1 MLGVRPY
8 NWTPIPT
15 ATPTAWIG
23 CVHLPTPQRQSLKLR
38 LTIDAF
44 RYVRLRVTYESAGN
58 LPLRWPAATLAAVV
72 LGWVVLLLLP
82 AKPISSPY
90 TQLTSATFSA
100 PEVPRPWPQSV
111 ALTAQR
117 IVHERF
123 ASGNTLDGELRRAG
137 VSANTAAA
145 VGRAAAGSIN
155 LRRIRPGQEYYLYFD
170 EHEDLAAMRYQV
182 DRQTA
187 WFVAHENQVWTTSQV
202 VIPVQAR
209 PAFVTAEIANN
220 LHSALAH
227 NAPPG
232 RSINDLLL
240 KIGDLYGWDVDF
252 NYDLRAGDR
261 LDLIVE
267 ERFVEGQFLGY
278 GQVLASEFKVGGR
291 TLPVVRYLD
300 ADGASQYYTPEG
312 ASLRRA
318 FLRSPVRFTRISSRF
333 SRRRVHP
340 VTGVLRAHRGVDY
353 VADPGTEIVATA
365 DGVVLE
371 ATYGRE
377 SGRYVKIRHGGS
389 YSSVYMH
396 MSRIHDGV
404 KRGVEVKQG
413 QTIGYVGKSGNATG
427 YHLHYGLEQGDRYVD
442 PVRLQLPAADPIP
455 PANWDGFAEQRD
467 RWLQRLRAGQVARTS
482 VVAGGP

>member
-1 MLGVRPY
+1 MR
-8 NWTPIPT
+8 
-15 ATPTAWIG
+15 
-23 CVHLPTPQRQSLKLR
+23 LR
-38 LTIDAF
+38 L
-44 RYVRLRVTYESAGN
+44 TYESAN
-58 LPLRWPAATLAAVV
+58 SLPLRWPTATLAAVL
-72 LGWVVLLLLP
+72 LGWTALLLFP
-82 AKPISSPY
+82 GKPISPPY
-90 TQLTSATFSA
+90 AEVISATFQA

-117 IVHERF
+117 VVHERF
-123 ASGNTLDGELRRAG
+123 VSGNTLDGELRRAG
-137 VSANTAAA
+137 VDGNTSAE
-145 VGRAAAGSIN
+145 VVRAAADSIN
-155 LRRIRPGQEYYLYFD
+155 LRRIRPGQEYYLYFAAD
-170 EHEDLAAMRYQV
+170 GALAAMRYQV

-187 WFVAHENQVWTTSQV
+187 WFVAREEQVWTTSKV
-202 VIPVQAR
+202 VIPVQVR
-209 PAFVTAEIANN
+209 PAFVTAQIDNS

-232 RSINDLLL
+232 RSINDLLV

-252 NYDLRAGDR
+252 NYDLQVGDR

-278 GQVLASEFKVGGR
+278 GQVLAAEFKVGGR

-300 ADGASQYYTPEG
+300 ADGVSQYFTPEG

-333 SRRRVHP
+333 STRRVHP
-340 VTGVLRAHRGVDY
+340 VTGVARAHRGVDY
-353 VADPGTEIVATA
+353 VADPGTEILATA
-365 DGVVLE
+365 DGVILE
-371 ATYGRE
+371 AGYGRE
-377 SGRYVKIRHGGS
+377 PGRYVKIRHGGS

-396 MSRIHDGV
+396 MSRINEGI
-404 KRGVEVKQG
+404 KRGVEVRQG

-427 YHLHYGLEQGDRYVD
+427 YHLHYGLEQGNQYVD

-455 PANWDGFAEQRD
+455 PASWDGFAEQRD
-467 RWLQRLRAGQVARTS
+467 RWLSKLRAGQAARTA

>member
-1 MLGVRPY
+1 M
-8 NWTPIPT
+8 
-15 ATPTAWIG
+15 
-23 CVHLPTPQRQSLKLR
+23 R
-38 LTIDAF
+38 LTIEAF
-44 RYVRLRVTYESAGN
+44 KYVRGRLTYESTN
-58 LPLRWPAATLAAVV
+58 DLPLRWPVATLGAVL
-72 LGWVVLLLLP
+72 LGWAALLVLP
-82 AKPISSPY
+82 AEPISSPY
-90 TQLTSATFSA
+90 AQLTSATFPA

-117 IVHERF
+117 VVHDRF
-123 ASGNTLDGELRRAG
+123 ATGNTLDGELRRAG
-137 VSANTAAA
+137 VSANTSAA
-145 VGRAAAGSIN
+145 VVRAAADSIN
-155 LRRIRPGQEYYLYFD
+155 LRRIRPGQEYHLYFD
-170 EHEDLAAMRYQV
+170 ADDTLAAMRYQV

-187 WFVAHENQVWTTSQV
+187 WFVAREDQVWTTSKV
-202 VIPVQAR
+202 VIPVEIR
-209 PAFVTAEIANN
+209 PAFVSAEIVND

-252 NYDLRAGDR
+252 NYDLQVGDR
-261 LDLIVE
+261 LDLVVE

-278 GQVLASEFKVGGR
+278 GRVLASEFKVGGR
-291 TLPVVRYLD
+291 TLRVVRDLD
-300 ADGASQYYTPEG
+300 AEGADQYFTPEG

-333 SRRRVHP
+333 SPRRVHP
-340 VTGVLRAHRGVDY
+340 VTGVARAHRGVDY

-365 DGVVLE
+365 DGVIQE
-371 ATYGRE
+371 AAYGRE
-377 SGRYVKIRHGGS
+377 PGRYVKIRHGGS

-396 MSRIHDGV
+396 MSRIHSGI

-442 PVRLQLPAADPIP
+442 PVRLQLPSADPIP
-455 PANWDGFAEQRD
+455 PANWDGFVEQRD
-467 RWLQRLRAGQVARTS
+467 RWFNKLRAGQAARTA
-482 VVAGGP
+482 VVAGGGGP